1 MHAQVG
7 NISLGSDRNVVVG
20 ERITLAPA
28 GTLIAQQGC
37 SPTIG
42 CAWGYRWRQTPTAP
56 ALGWIPEG
64 HAHCAGVAPNTGG
77 LSVTATIPDVP
88 VGTQLHFSFRASY
101 RLTSGVKLRR
111 QLGHWQPFLTI
122 NLRRDNGNAADYGAG
137 LELQTNLAH
146 LRLSARKSAGPLN
159 LSLNL
164 NTNNSINTANLLNG
178 ELRF

>member
-7 NISLGSDRNVVVG
+7 NISLGPDRNVVVG
-20 ERITLAPA
+20 ERVTLAPA
-28 GTLIAQQGC
+28 GTLIVQQGC

-42 CAWGYRWRQTPTAP
+42 CAWSYRWRQTPTAP

-101 RLTSGVKLRR
+101 RNTA
-111 QLGHWQPFLTI
+111 GHSVSAIDYITFTVAAHPTLAI
-122 NLRRDNGNAADYGAG
+122 SVDNAAVAEGGMATFTIAYAG
-137 LELQTNLAH
+137 NI
-146 LRLSARKSAGPLN
+146 ARTVDWAVS
-159 LSLNL
+159 
-164 NTNNSINTANLLNG
+164 G
-178 ELRF
+178 EAATEAMETLTVT